1 MPCRGVIYPVFSI
14 EKAFRNSH
22 RRITGSS
29 HSVCGRMKKAKRVV
43 EGTRRDGICSKIMI
57 KFLLS
62 SYVGL
67 VANCLILYLNDT
79 RVPKWHIPP
88 QDHIL
93 RERQSCTLERQC
105 GAGAGETKPLAL
117 SLAAF
122 AMQKSP
128 APESHPC
135 PRLMV
140 TARALSMLLRLVFS
154 QMDYT
159 HPC

>member
-1 MPCRGVIYPVFSI
+1 MLCRAVIYPVFSV

-43 EGTRRDGICSKIMI
+43 EGTGRDGICTKIMM
-57 KFLLS
+57 KLLRS

-67 VANCLILYLNDT
+67 VANCFVLHLNGT
-79 RVPKWHIPP
+79 RVPKWHIPAP
-88 QDHIL
+88 RTL
-93 RERQSCTLERQC
+93 RGRQSYTLERHG
-105 GAGAGETKPLAL
+105 GAGAGETKPL
-117 SLAAF
+117 SLATF
-122 AMQKSP
+122 TVRKSP

-154 QMDYT
+154 QMDCT